1 MPSYTDYCC
10 VVWPLGNLSLAA
22 MKVNTDILI
31 QERIARSIFIV
42 RNQKVLMDSDLA
54 ELYGVETKRLNE
66 QVKRNLERFPED
78 FMFQLTEEEW
88 ENLKSQF
95 ATSSESSLYKESN
108 TWGGRRNRPFMF
120 SEQGVAMLS
129 SVLNSSTAIQVNI
142 SIMRVFVSMR
152 AWAMNYD
159 AMLEKINELSAHQS
173 AHNEQIQHIYQ
184 VIEELLRPSLT
195 NRKLIGFKREES

>member
-1 MPSYTDYCC
+1 
-10 VVWPLGNLSLAA
+10 

-54 ELYGVETKRLNE
+54 ELYGVVTKRLNE

-78 FMFQLTEEEW
+78 FMFQLTQQEW
-88 ENLKSQF
+88 EGFQTPLHDSP
-95 ATSSESSLYKESN
+95 ESSSLRSQIATLEK
-108 TWGGRRNRPFMF
+108 GKGRHRKFLPYVFT
-120 SEQGVAMLS
+120 EQGVAMLS
-129 SVLNSSTAIQVNI
+129 SVLNSPTAIQVNI

-159 AMLEKINELSAHQS
+159 ELFMKINDLGANQT
-173 AHNEQIQHIYQ
+173 AHNEHIQHIYQ

>member
-1 MPSYTDYCC
+1 
-10 VVWPLGNLSLAA
+10 

-108 TWGGRRNRPFMF
+108 T
-120 SEQGVAMLS
+120 
-129 SVLNSSTAIQVNI
+129 
-142 SIMRVFVSMR
+142 
-152 AWAMNYD
+152 
-159 AMLEKINELSAHQS
+159 
-173 AHNEQIQHIYQ
+173 
-184 VIEELLRPSLT
+184 
-195 NRKLIGFKREES
+195 